1 MGKKRSTKLIMVM
14 LFLLAGC
21 MVFSINAQA
30 ARKKSSNK
38 IKWKLSKG
46 TLTIYGKGKMSR
58 KSFNW
63 GTLKKKQKKKVK
75 KVIIKKGITSISDT
89 AFQDMKNLKSVKIPS
104 TVKKIGYESFSRTA
118 IKELKIPSSVKKIG
132 NQAFMIKKLRKLTL
146 PGNFTFD
153 PEDAD
158 ACHLVGGDIP
168 GDNKLTVTFTTK
180 LNLENASLFTAGKY
194 VLSKKDPA
202 YCSVDGCI
210 YTKDRKTL
218 VRVPM
223 RKKKLKIIEGCTELC
238 THSLLHGIYSDAYF
252 DANCNVSEI
261 ELPASLTSVNS
272 TKYPAFSYE
281 RAVLNIK
288 KVTIRTRQLNG
299 KSLAALAYDLYIDPK
314 LLMEQLPEQISYKD
328 GKYISKDG
336 VWLKK
341 NPYKQQTPL
350 Y

>member
-46 TLTIYGKGKMSR
+46 TLTIYGKGKMPR

-89 AFQDMKNLKSVKIPS
+89 AFRDMKNLKSVKIPS
-104 TVKKIGYESFSRTA
+104 TVKKIGYGSFVGTA

-158 ACHLVGGDIP
+158 VRKLVGGHIL
-168 GDNKLTVTFTTK
+168 GDHKLTVTFTTK
-180 LNLENASLFTAGKY
+180 LNLENASLFTADKY

-210 YTKDRKTL
+210 YTKDRKSL

-238 THSLLHGIYSDAYF
+238 THSLLHGIEF
-252 DANCNVSEI
+252 DGDFDVNCNVTEI

-272 TKYPAFSYE
+272 GKYPAFSYE
-281 RAVLNIK
+281 RAILNIK
-288 KVTIRTRQLNG
+288 KVTIHTSQLDG
-299 KSLAALAYDLYIDPK
+299 KSLAALVFDLNIDPK

-341 NPYKQQTPL
+341 DPYKQQTPL

>member
-1 MGKKRSTKLIMVM
+1 MGKKRGTMLRMVM

-21 MVFSINAQA
+21 MVFSVNAQA

-38 IKWKLSKG
+38 IKWKLNKG

-89 AFQDMKNLKSVKIPS
+89 AFRDMKNLKTAKIPS
-104 TVKKIGYESFSRTA
+104 TVKKIGYESFLGTA

-132 NQAFMIKKLRKLTL
+132 NQAFMSKKLRKLTL
-146 PGNFTFD
+146 PGNFKFD

-168 GDNKLTVTFTTK
+168 GDHKLTVTFTTK

-238 THSLLHGIYSDAYF
+238 THSLLHGIYSDGGF
-252 DANCNVSEI
+252 DACNVEEI

-272 TKYPAFSYE
+272 TRYPAFGYE
-281 RAVLNIK
+281 RAILNIK
-288 KVTIRTRQLNG
+288 KVTIRTRQLDG
-299 KSLAALAYDLYIDPK
+299 RSLAALVFDLNIDPK
-314 LLMEQLPEQISYKD
+314 ILMEQLPDQISYKD
-328 GKYISKDG
+328 GKYVSKDG

-341 NPYKQQTPL
+341 DPYKQQTPL
-350 Y
+350 SY

>member
-1 MGKKRSTKLIMVM
+1 MGKKRGTMLRMVM

-21 MVFSINAQA
+21 MVFSVNAQA

-38 IKWKLSKG
+38 VKWKLNKG
-46 TLTIYGKGKMSR
+46 TLTVYGKGKMPRSLIVY
-58 KSFNW
+58 
-63 GTLKKKQKKKVK
+63 TMKKKPKKKVK
-75 KVIIKKGITSISDT
+75 KVIIKKGVTTISPR
-89 AFQDMKNLKSVKIPS
+89 AFQDMKNLKTVKIPS

-146 PGNFTFD
+146 PGNFKFD

-168 GDNKLTVTFTTK
+168 GDHKLTVTFTTK

-202 YCSVDGCI
+202 FCSVDGCI
-210 YTKDRKTL
+210 YTKDRKSL
-218 VRVPM
+218 VRMPM

-238 THSLLHGIYSDAYF
+238 THSLLHGIYSDGGF
-252 DANCNVSEI
+252 DACNVEEI

-272 TKYPAFSYE
+272 TRYPAFGYE
-281 RAVLNIK
+281 RAILNIK
-288 KVTIRTRQLNG
+288 KVTIRTRQLDG
-299 KSLAALAYDLYIDPK
+299 RSLAALVFDLNIDPK
-314 LLMEQLPEQISYKD
+314 ILMEQLPDQISYKD
-328 GKYISKDG
+328 GKYVSKDG

-341 NPYKQQTPL
+341 DPYKQQTPL
-350 Y
+350 SY

>member
-1 MGKKRSTKLIMVM
+1 MVM

-21 MVFSINAQA
+21 MVFSVNAQA

-38 IKWKLSKG
+38 VKWKLNKG
-46 TLTIYGKGKMSR
+46 TMTVYGKGKMPR
-58 KSFNW
+58 
-63 GTLKKKQKKKVK
+63 TLIVYTMKKKPKKKVK
-75 KVIIKKGITSISDT
+75 KVIIKKGVTTISPR
-89 AFQDMKNLKSVKIPS
+89 AFQDMKNLKTVKIPS

-146 PGNFTFD
+146 PGNFKFD

-168 GDNKLTVTFTTK
+168 GDHKLTVTFTTK

-223 RKKKLKIIEGCTELC
+223 RKKKLKIIKK
-238 THSLLHGIYSDAYF
+238 H
-252 DANCNVSEI
+252 
-261 ELPASLTSVNS
+261 
-272 TKYPAFSYE
+272 K
-281 RAVLNIK
+281 LNK
-288 KVTIRTRQLNG
+288 
-299 KSLAALAYDLYIDPK
+299 
-314 LLMEQLPEQISYKD
+314 
-328 GKYISKDG
+328 
-336 VWLKK
+336 KK
-341 NPYKQQTPL
+341 N
-350 Y
+350 

>member
-1 MGKKRSTKLIMVM
+1 MSKKRSTKLIMVI

-21 MVFSINAQA
+21 MIFSVNAQA
-30 ARKKSSNK
+30 ARKKSNNK

-89 AFQDMKNLKSVKIPS
+89 AFRDMKNLKSVKIPS

-168 GDNKLTVTFTTK
+168 GDHKLTVTFTTR

-252 DANCNVSEI
+252 DANCNVTEI

-272 TKYPAFSYE
+272 AKYPAFSYE
-281 RAVLNIK
+281 RAILNIK
-288 KVTIRTRQLNG
+288 KITIRTRQLDG
-299 KSLAALAYDLYIDPK
+299 KSLAALVFDLNIDPK

-341 NPYKQQTPL
+341 DPYKQQTPL